1 MITRTIEQKLVSQC
15 MLWNSDWNKW
25 WKFDV
30 ELDRE
35 WKRGHGRSERERLNG
50 MLREVLG
57 SEFSVHGFQQSQDW
71 VDISVPSIPFSAIK
85 EFVNTVPGASLEE
98 KSVRKNGRW
107 VSPRNP

>member
-1 MITRTIEQKLVSQC
+1 MHTMEFQIQY
-15 MLWNSDWNKW
+15 KW

-30 ELDRE
+30 ELDQE
-35 WKRGHGRSERERLNG
+35 WKRGKWKAEQYRMNG
-50 MLREVLG
+50 ELRIVLG
-57 SEFSVHGFQQSQDW
+57 PEFLVYGFNQKQDW

-85 EFVNTVPGASLEE
+85 EFVSTVPGASLEE